1 MLHVCLIV
9 CALIERKVIVGNCCC
24 YSESQTL
31 AYSKRSV
38 LIEKMHTTEL
48 DTSHTDS
55 RFKKKCFKKQSCT
68 YLVKILPL
76 VPAAEFCVCP
86 MDNSTTFSI
95 LKLGTLHGNQHFSL
109 VPFTGTGRFLAGL
122 FYPLE

>member
-1 MLHVCLIV
+1 MLL
-9 CALIERKVIVGNCCC
+9 KQTPQ
-24 YSESQTL
+24 ESQTL
-31 AYSKRSV
+31 AYSKWSV

-55 RFKKKCFKKQSCT
+55 RLKKEKEKKRFKEQSCT

-86 MDNSTTFSI
+86 VDNSTTFSI

-109 VPFTGTGRFLAGL
+109 VPG
-122 FYPLE
+122 